1 LRHGP
6 PSLWSGNL
14 RLSLVLIPV
23 RLIPAISTEEAI
35 SFRQIHEPSGMPIRN
50 LKGIREG
57 DEFVEV
63 PEEEI
68 VKGYEHAKGH
78 HVLIDPKEIDELKL
92 EAKHTIDMV
101 RFVAEDEID
110 TRYWEK
116 PYYLVPDG
124 DEADEGYAIMQRAL
138 AEARKVA
145 IGQLIMHGREH
156 LVGIKALKGG
166 LMLSILRY
174 PDELR
179 DPKPYFEG
187 INTKADPEAVGLAKE
202 LIEAESGRFEPEK
215 IPDKYA
221 ETLRELLR
229 AKVEQRAPQIEVATE
244 GKAPKEVI
252 NIMAALKES
261 MQAKG
266 RAKVRDAM
274 RRRMGKPSEEDK
286 PRPRASRP
294 RSSQRRTAH

>member
-1 LRHGP
+1 MAP

-202 LIEAESGRFEPEK
+202 LIEAESGRFEPER